1 MKSVNLLIFL
11 VLVALLQSCY
21 KEPVANFEYSYV
33 DNLAPADVSFT
44 NLSTEA
50 DKFQWDFGDG
60 STSSEENPD
69 HAFYNWDSSPMV
81 SLLAKGRGGE
91 NRISKTIGLTSY
103 YIRNSLDLTLYNTWS
118 FYWDEENILDD
129 FSLGNLAIG
138 ASSDVVITTH
148 TVIYVNFD
156 YNGTTYVT
164 DPPFELNEHSS
175 SYIDINGETTASVVN
190 GKKKST
196 LPQPGAQMGSENS
209 RKIKLKDLLAQ

>member
-1 MKSVNLLIFL
+1 MKPIYLLMFL
-11 VLVALLQSCY
+11 ALVALLQSCY

-60 STSSEENPD
+60 STSSEENPEY
-69 HAFYNWDSSPMV
+69 AFYNWDSPMV

-91 NRISKTIGLTSY
+91 TRISKIIGLTSY

-129 FSLGNLAIG
+129 FSLGSLAIG

-148 TVIYVNFD
+148 TIIYVNFD

-164 DPPFELNEHSS
+164 DPPFELDEHSS
-175 SYIDINGETTASVVN
+175 SYIDINGETMVSTVN

-196 LPQPGAQMGSENS
+196 LPQGGAQMATENN
-209 RKIKLKDLLAQ
+209 RKIKLKDLMAQ